1 MSDSASVR
9 TIRVLDTTLRDGDQ
23 SAYGS
28 FSIREKLAIARLL
41 DAAGVDCVETG
52 FPASSA
58 VDLEACRLI
67 SAEGLK
73 ADIAVMCRAIPAE
86 IELAAS
92 VLPPSNGI
100 IHLTLPV
107 SDTLMG
113 AKLGKTKRET
123 LALLRESVRRAA
135 DLASLVEMGAEDATR
150 ADYGFL
156 VDYCA
161 AAIEAG
167 ARIVNIADTVGKS
180 APEDFAALI
189 RNLVRDI
196 PAFASGSVTLSV
208 HCHNDM
214 GLASANSRAGLLAG
228 ADQIETTLL
237 GIGERAGN
245 AATEE
250 LAAIIALSGAYDGLR
265 AGFVP
270 EKLADAARTVG
281 VVLGL
286 SLSPFKPIIG
296 QNARVHSSGTH
307 QQAETRQP
315 GVYEVVPPSRGAD
328 SAGSRRTDLSSA
340 RIVLSRHSGRAGVI
354 GFAARYASITLG
366 DEDATAISTMIK
378 ELPDAGGLP
387 RRIVGITEFLE
398 MLRLKEYDVPVP
410 WKLRKFTYKVK
421 NDGFI
426 ECRATVAC
434 AGENRRLRAAASNGR
449 TVLVDLASNLC
460 PTSINLLSSIE
471 SSVYTDEGLSDTLC
485 PSMLSRVYVEAV
497 ATGPAS
503 GQNPAVECSGR
514 PYCVERIGFNPLR
527 QLFEC
532 MLDVVNAERC
542 ICRSA

>member
-1 MSDSASVR
+1 MSDSLPIR
-9 TIRVLDTTLRDGDQ
+9 KIRVLDTTLRDGDQ

-28 FSIREKLAIARLL
+28 FSVSEKLAIARLL
-41 DAAGVDCVETG
+41 DASGVDCVETG

-58 VDLEACRLI
+58 VDFEACRLI

-73 ADIAVMCRAIPAE
+73 SDIAVMCRAIPSE
-86 IELAAS
+86 IEIAAS
-92 VLPPSNGI
+92 VLPAPNGI

-107 SDTLMG
+107 SDALID
-113 AKLGKTKRET
+113 AKLGKTRRET
-123 LALLRESVRRAA
+123 LALARESVSRAA
-135 DLASLVEMGAEDATR
+135 GLASLVEMGAEDATR

-156 VDYCA
+156 VDYCV

-167 ARIVNIADTVGKS
+167 ARVVNIADTVGKGTP
-180 APEDFAALI
+180 ADFAALI
-189 RNLVRDI
+189 RDLVRDI
-196 PAFASGSVTLSV
+196 PAFASGAVTLGV
-208 HCHNDM
+208 HCHNDL
-214 GLASANSRAGLLAG
+214 GLASANSLAGLLAG
-228 ADQIETTLL
+228 AAQAETTLL

-250 LAAIIALSGAYDGLR
+250 LAAIISLSGVYSGIRTDLDAERLAY
-265 AGFVP
+265 
-270 EKLADAARTVG
+270 AARTLAG
-281 VVLGL
+281 YLGL
-286 SLSPFKPIIG
+286 SLSPFKPILG

-315 GVYEVVPPSRGAD
+315 GVYEVVPPFCGAD
-328 SAGSRRTDLSSA
+328 SSGARRTGISSS

-354 GFAARYASITLG
+354 GFAARYAGITLG
-366 DEDATAISTMIK
+366 DEDATVISTMIK

-410 WKLRKFTYKVK
+410 WKLRKFTYKVE

-426 ECRATVAC
+426 ECRVIVAC
-434 AGENRRLRAAASNGR
+434 AGENRRLRAVASNGR

-460 PTSINLLSSIE
+460 PTSITLHSSIE
-471 SSVYTDEGLSDTLC
+471 SSVYTDEGLSDMLC
-485 PSMLSRVYVEAV
+485 HSIPSRVYVEAV
-497 ATGPAS
+497 ATGPAA
-503 GQNPAVECSGR
+503 GQNPAFECSDR

-542 ICRSA
+542 VCRSA